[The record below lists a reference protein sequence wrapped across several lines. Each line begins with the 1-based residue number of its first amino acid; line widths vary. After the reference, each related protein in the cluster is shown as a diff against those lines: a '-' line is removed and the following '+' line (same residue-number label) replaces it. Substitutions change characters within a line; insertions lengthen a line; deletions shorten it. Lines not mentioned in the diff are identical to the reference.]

1 MQVGT
6 GHPDGHR
13 TQMGIV
19 RMCMFVL
26 CALHAGTRGKFHVPP
41 QIKPEGTERKSGKKC
56 KRVDMGTVHKDT
68 VYASKA
74 KWERGETGLEKTPNG
89 GEEDESERKGKRERK
104 DETVETVAETNAD
117 A

>member
-1 MQVGT
+1 MQGGT
-6 GHPDGHR
+6 GRPDGHR
-13 TQMGIV
+13 TQRGIV

-26 CALHAGTRGKFHVPP
+26 CALYAGTRGKFHAPP

-56 KRVDMGTVHKDT
+56 KRVDVGTVHKDT